1 MKTLYLLR
9 HAKSSW
15 AESDTEDFD
24 RPLAPRGRRAA
35 PAVAEHMLK
44 QGHMP
49 QLILCSPSRRTRE
62 TAALVQPV
70 LGTAI
75 PVRFDDKLYL
85 GSAEQILRQVQA
97 IEDDVRRLL
106 VIGHNPGLER
116 LAARLA
122 DDAHARARLGRKFP
136 TAGMAVLEFDVD
148 RWEEVQAG
156 RLAEF
161 VIPAD
166 LD

>member
-1 MKTLYLLR
+1 MKTLYLFR

-15 AESDTEDFD
+15 TNNDAEDFD

-35 PAVAEHMLK
+35 PAMAAHMRK
-44 QGHMP
+44 QGYVP
-49 QLILCSPSRRTRE
+49 DLVLCSPARRTRE

-75 PVRFDDKLYL
+75 PLRFDDKLYL
-85 GSAEQILRQVQA
+85 ASAEHILRQVQA
-97 IEDDVRRLL
+97 VEDKVRRLL
-106 VIGHNPGLER
+106 VIGHNPGLQR

-136 TAGMAVLEFDVD
+136 TAGLAVFEFDVRQWND
-148 RWEEVQAG
+148 IEAG
-156 RLAEF
+156 RLIAF
-161 VIPAD
+161 VVPAG
-166 LD
+166 LG